1 MAKLTILAA
10 ALLALLAL
18 AEASTYRTTITTTTI
33 EEENPRG
40 SGSQERCRRQFQQQ
54 QQLRHCQMYTRQG
67 RQYDAEL
74 ALAMVDGVNPQQQQ
88 HLRECCQQLRNVDEQ
103 CRCQAIREMVRQQQ
117 MGGGSQ
123 QEEMKEMAQKAQ
135 YLPRKCN
142 MEPQQCQIRAVWF

>member
-40 SGSQERCRRQFQQQ
+40 GGSRQRCQEQFQ
-54 QQLRHCQMYTRQG
+54 QQLRHCQMYMRQG
-67 RQYDAEL
+67 SPYDAGL
-74 ALAMVDGVNPQQQQ
+74 ALAMVVGVNPQQQQ
-88 HLRECCQQLRNVDEQ
+88 HLRECCQQLRNIDEE
-103 CRCQAIREMVRQQQ
+103 CRCEAIRQMVRQQQ

-123 QEEMKEMAQKAQ
+123 QEQMQGMAQKAQ
-135 YLPRKCN
+135 YLPRRCN

>member
-40 SGSQERCRRQFQQQ
+40 GGSQRCREQFHQQ
-54 QQLRHCQMYTRQG
+54 QQLRHCQMYMRQG
-67 RQYDAEL
+67 SQYDAEL
-74 ALAMVDGVNPQQQQ
+74 ALAMVDGVNPQRQQ
-88 HLRECCQQLRNVDEQ
+88 HLTECCRQLRNIDEQ

-123 QEEMKEMAQKAQ
+123 QEEMQEMAQKAQ
-135 YLPRKCN
+135 YLPRRCN

>member
-33 EEENPRG
+33 EEENPHHGG
-40 SGSQERCRRQFQQQ
+40 SRQRCREQFQQQ
-54 QQLRHCQMYTRQG
+54 QQLRHCQMYMRQG
-67 RQYDAEL
+67 SPYDAGL
-74 ALAMVDGVNPQQQQ
+74 ALAMVTGVNPQQQQ
-88 HLRECCQQLRNVDEQ
+88 HLRECCQQLRNIDEQ
-103 CRCQAIREMVRQQQ
+103 CRCEAIRQMVRQQQ

-123 QEEMKEMAQKAQ
+123 QEQIQEMAQKAQ
-135 YLPRKCN
+135 YLPRRCN